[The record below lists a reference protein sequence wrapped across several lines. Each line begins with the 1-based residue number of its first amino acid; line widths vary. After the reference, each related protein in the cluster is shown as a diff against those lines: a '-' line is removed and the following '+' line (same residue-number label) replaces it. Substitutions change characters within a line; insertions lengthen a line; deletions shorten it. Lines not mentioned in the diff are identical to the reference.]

1 MAADSKDVAKELKA
15 RVFPTLRDAG
25 FARFKTRTAWRDDAE
40 TICIVDFKS
49 LGSYLGSAVGV
60 TSHSF
65 GAVAGIYFKA
75 VHATPWSTEPVPDAP
90 EEWRCQARRV
100 LRKRI
105 FQLRSW
111 RPDVWYV
118 NPKASNLD
126 KVIADAA
133 RAVREQALPW
143 LDVMRD
149 LNRALEA
156 FESRA
161 ESEMWGGILRE
172 ILGGGLGSFARAEVA
187 SALALRLGQRDR
199 ARAAWRRMLD
209 NPYYKG
215 PSPMRTQAE
224 ERLGLI

>member
-1 MAADSKDVAKELKA
+1 MEADSNYVAKALKA
-15 RVFPTLRDAG
+15 QVFPVLRDAG

-40 TICIVDFKS
+40 TVSVVDIRS

-75 VHATPWSTEPVPDAP
+75 VHATPWSQDPLPDLP
-90 EEWRCQARRV
+90 EEWRCHARRV

-118 NPKASNLD
+118 KPDAGNVA

-143 LDVMRD
+143 LDDMRD
-149 LNRALEA
+149 LSRALEA

-161 ESEMWGGILRE
+161 ESEMRRGILHE
-172 ILGGGLGSFARAEVA
+172 ILGGHLNSLARAEVA

-199 ARAAWRRMLD
+199 ARAAWQRMLD

-215 PSPMRTQAE
+215 PSPMRTQAD

>member
-1 MAADSKDVAKELKA
+1 MAANSKDVAKVLKTD
-15 RVFPTLRDAG
+15 VFPILRDAG
-25 FARFKTRTAWRDDAE
+25 FSRFKTRTAWRDDAD
-40 TICIVDFKS
+40 TISVVDFRS
-49 LGSYLGSAVGV
+49 LGSYLGGAVCGSSCACGGV
-60 TSHSF
+60 T
-65 GAVAGIYFKA
+65 GIYFKA
-75 VHATPWSTEPVPDAP
+75 VHATPWSTEPVPDLP

-118 NPKASNLD
+118 KPDAGNLA

-133 RAVREQALPW
+133 RAVREQAFPW
-143 LDVMRD
+143 LDDMRD

-156 FESRA
+156 FESRP
-161 ESEMWGGILRE
+161 ESEMRRGILQE
-172 ILGGGLGSFARAEVA
+172 ILEGRLHSFARAEVA

-199 ARAAWRRMLD
+199 ARAAWQRMLA

-215 PSPMRTQAE
+215 PSPMRSQAE
-224 ERLGLI
+224 ERLRMI

>member
-1 MAADSKDVAKELKA
+1 MAADSKDVAKALKA
-15 RVFPTLRDAG
+15 SVFPILRDAG

-40 TICIVDFKS
+40 TISVVDFKS

-75 VHATPWSTEPVPDAP
+75 VHATPWATEAVPEQP

-100 LRKRI
+100 MRKRI

-118 NPKASNLD
+118 KPDARNLD

-143 LDVMRD
+143 LERMRD
-149 LNRALEA
+149 PGHALDT
-156 FESRA
+156 FESRP
-161 ESEMWGGILRE
+161 ESEYRRGITRE
-172 ILGGGLGSFARAEVA
+172 MLGGSLNSLGRAEVI

-199 ARAAWRRMLD
+199 ARAAWQRMLD

-215 PSPMRTQAE
+215 PSPARSQAE
-224 ERLGLI
+224 ERLRLI